1 MFVDSAIC
9 LSASSTSRLVL
20 GARSA
25 EDEGVARLRDG
36 ALAGPLRAGGFR
48 WEPGERAGL
57 LAELMSGGSLA
68 RALSDAGHVDRRS
81 RALPGQVSLAVVLAL
96 AMHGGE
102 GYDSVLAKTMPHLRP
117 GLQAPLGVP
126 TGSALSQARAR
137 LGVEPVK
144 TLFEQHAAA
153 RPAPGPGSL
162 FAGMVMTG
170 FDGTCVELARDEK
183 LIEHFGAPTGARR
196 PQARLVT
203 LVALGE
209 RRILAAAIGAY
220 TTGEQE
226 LVDELAGALQPG
238 TVNLADR
245 NFFSMRRFLAF
256 AATGAH
262 LVWRV
267 KNGVK
272 SLPARVT
279 ARLPD
284 GSYLV
289 RLRESDGMLAKR
301 RRDLG
306 ERGAPRLHETTAR
319 MIEFEVHVASHRG
332 RARTGRVRLLTT
344 LLDHEAFPAAEIAGL
359 YAERWQVEITFL
371 RLKSTLRGD
380 RAVLRGHSPDLV
392 KQEIWALMTVYNILC
407 DLAADAAALERIDPD
422 EISFVTVLHLT
433 RAHLG
438 ADLPCTNCGHR
449 EQQPRQ
455 ALTNAI
461 ATRPRNRT
469 GRKRTSPR
477 TPAERRTQRT
487 RNATYTIT
495 ITETNLPEADQ
506 STLT

>member
-1 MFVDSAIC
+1 LFVDSASPLPI
-9 LSASSTSRLVL
+9 SSTPGAL
-20 GARSA
+20 GAGGER
-25 EDEGVARLRDG
+25 VARLRDA
-36 ALAGPLRAGGFR
+36 ALAGPGCAGAFR

-57 LAELMSGGSLA
+57 LAELISGGDLG
-68 RALSDAGHVDRRS
+68 RALSEAGHVDQRT
-81 RALPGQVSLAVVLAL
+81 RALPGEVSLALTLAL
-96 AMHGGE
+96 ALHGGE
-102 GYDSVLAKTMPHLRP
+102 GYDSVLAKTMPRLHGGTLVP
-117 GLQAPLGVP
+117 GAVP
-126 TGSALSQARAR
+126 SAGALSQARAR
-137 LGVEPVK
+137 LG
-144 TLFEQHAAA
+144 
-153 RPAPGPGSL
+153 PAPLQALFTRQAGGRAAGAGPGSVWR
-162 FAGMVMTG
+162 GMVMTG
-170 FDGTCVELARDEK
+170 FDGTCVELARADALLE
-183 LIEHFGAPTGARR
+183 EFGAPTGARR
-196 PQARLVT
+196 PQARVVTLVT
-203 LVALGE
+203 LGE
-209 RRILAAAIGAY
+209 GRILSAAIGAY
-220 TTGEQE
+220 TVGEQE
-226 LVDELAGALQPG
+226 LVDELAGALEPG

-256 AATGAH
+256 SATGAH

-289 RLRESDGMLAKR
+289 RLRESDGMLTKR

-306 ERGAPRLHETTAR
+306 ERSAPRLPESTAR
-319 MIEFEVHVASHRG
+319 MIEFEVHVASCRG
-332 RARTGRVRLLTT
+332 KTRTSRVRLLTT
-344 LLDHEAFPAAEIAGL
+344 LLDHETFPAAEIAQL
-359 YAERWQVEITFL
+359 YAERWQVEITYL

-380 RAVLRGHSPDLV
+380 RAVLRGRSPDLAR
-392 KQEIWALMTVYNILC
+392 QEIWALMAVYNILC
-407 DLAADAAALERIDPD
+407 ALAADAAALEGVDPD

-455 ALTNAI
+455 ALTSAI

-469 GRKRTSPR
+469 SRTRTSPR

-495 ITETNLPEADQ
+495 ITESNLPETDR

>member
-9 LSASSTSRLVL
+9 LPASSTSALVL
-20 GARSA
+20 GAAGA
-25 EDEGVARLRDG
+25 EDERVARLRDG

-48 WEPGERAGL
+48 WESGERAGL
-57 LAELMSGGSLA
+57 LAELISGGSLA

-96 AMHGGE
+96 AMHSGE
-102 GYDSVLAKTMPHLRP
+102 GYDSVLAKTMPHLQP
-117 GLQAPLGVP
+117 APLGVP

-144 TLFEQHAAA
+144 MLFEQHAAA

-170 FDGTCVELARDEK
+170 FDGTCVELACDEK
-183 LIEHFGAPTGARR
+183 LIEQFGAPSGAPR

-203 LVALGE
+203 LVTLGE

-256 AATGAH
+256 TATGAH

-267 KNGVK
+267 KNGPK

-289 RLRESDGMLAKR
+289 RLRESDGMLTKR

-306 ERGAPRLHETTAR
+306 ERGAPRLPETTAR

-332 RARTGRVRLLTT
+332 KARTSRVRLLTT

-392 KQEIWALMTVYNILC
+392 RQEIWALMTVYNILC
-407 DLAADAAALERIDPD
+407 ALAADAAALERIDPD

-449 EQQPRQ
+449 EHQPRQ
-455 ALTNAI
+455 ALTSAI

-477 TPAERRTQRT
+477 TPAERKTQRT
-487 RNATYTIT
+487 RNATYTVT

>member
-9 LSASSTSRLVL
+9 LPASSTSALVL
-20 GARSA
+20 GAAGA
-25 EDEGVARLRDG
+25 EDERVARLRDG

-48 WEPGERAGL
+48 WESGERAGL
-57 LAELMSGGSLA
+57 LAELISGGSLA

-96 AMHGGE
+96 AMHSGE
-102 GYDSVLAKTMPHLRP
+102 GYDSVLAKTMPHLQP
-117 GLQAPLGVP
+117 APLGVP

-144 TLFEQHAAA
+144 MLFEQHAAA

-170 FDGTCVELARDEK
+170 FDGTCVELACDEK
-183 LIEHFGAPTGARR
+183 LIEQFGAPSGAPR

-203 LVALGE
+203 LVTLGE

-256 AATGAH
+256 SATGAH

-267 KNGVK
+267 KNGPK

-289 RLRESDGMLAKR
+289 RLRESDGMLTKR

-306 ERGAPRLHETTAR
+306 ERGAPRLPETTAR

-332 RARTGRVRLLTT
+332 KARTSRVRLLTT

-392 KQEIWALMTVYNILC
+392 RQEIWALMTVYNILC
-407 DLAADAAALERIDPD
+407 ALAADAAALERIDPD

-449 EQQPRQ
+449 EHQPRQ
-455 ALTNAI
+455 ALTSAI

-477 TPAERRTQRT
+477 TPAERKTQRT
-487 RNATYTIT
+487 RNATYTVT